1 MKSEIKTPL
10 ILGISILAAVIVLS
24 LSLSALDSQPQHT
37 LGNTPNESKT
47 SSNSEQKISKL
58 GYKKAPELVGIA
70 GYINT
75 LPDELQKKI
84 HDHVVLYD
92 IWTYSCINCV
102 RTLPFITAWDEKYSD
117 QGLLIIGI
125 HTPEF
130 EFEKDIENVKL
141 AVTKHGIHY
150 PVVLDNDRKTWHA
163 FENNYWPRKYIADH
177 EGYIRY
183 DHIGEGGYQET
194 EKVIQDLL
202 RERNESLGLD
212 TSSAKELVKID
223 EFESSFLR
231 TPELYF
237 GYDFVSG
244 RNQLGSPEGFKPNQD
259 VNYSIPESKQLHNF
273 YLGGTWKNL
282 QGSMMLI
289 SSSGSIVVPYS
300 GQEVNIV
307 TAGDANLRISI
318 DGKTIDS
325 SMYGKDVGDK
335 GQVHVHDPGL
345 YNIVKTNSSENHTLE
360 IFVETPGFEIFT
372 FTFG

>member
-10 ILGISILAAVIVLS
+10 ILGIAILAGVIILS
-24 LSLSALDSQPQHT
+24 LSLSVLDSQPQQT
-37 LGNTPNESKT
+37 LGNTSDQSET
-47 SSNSEQKISKL
+47 SNSDLSKI
-58 GYKKAPELVGIA
+58 GYKKAPELVGIS

-150 PVVLDNDRKTWHA
+150 PVVLDNDRKTWNA
-163 FENNYWPRKYIADH
+163 FDNNYWPRKYIADH

-202 RERNESLGLD
+202 RERNESLGLNA
-212 TSSAKELVKID
+212 SSAKELVKID
-223 EFESSFLR
+223 EFESSGLR

-273 YLGGTWKNL
+273 YLDGTWKNL

-318 DGKTIDS
+318 DGKTIES

-335 GQVHVHDPGL
+335 GQVHVHEPGL

>member
-10 ILGISILAAVIVLS
+10 ILGIAILAGVIILS
-24 LSLSALDSQPQHT
+24 LSLSILDSQPQQT
-37 LGNTPNESKT
+37 LANISDESNT
-47 SSNSEQKISKL
+47 SNSEQKISKL
-58 GYKKAPELVGIA
+58 GYKKAPELVGIS

-75 LPDELQKKI
+75 TPEELANAIKGK
-84 HDHVVLYD
+84 VVLYD

-102 RTLPFITAWDEKYSD
+102 RTLPFITSWNEKYAD

-125 HTPEF
+125 HSPEF
-130 EFEKDIENVKL
+130 EFEKDINNVKT
-141 AVTKHGIHY
+141 AVAKHGIHY
-150 PVVLDNDRKTWHA
+150 PVVLDNDKKTWDA

-202 RERNESLGLD
+202 RERNESLGLN
-212 TSSAKELVKID
+212 TSSAKEFVKID
-223 EFESSFLR
+223 EFDSSGFR

-259 VNYSIPESKQLHNF
+259 VTYSIPKSIQLHNF
-273 YLGGTWKNL
+273 YLDGTWKNL
-282 QGSMMLI
+282 KGSMKLI
-289 SSSGSIVVPYS
+289 SDSGSIVVPYS
-300 GQEVNIV
+300 GKEVNIV
-307 TAGDANLRISI
+307 TAGEGNLQIKI
-318 DGKTIDS
+318 DGKIIDS
-325 SMYGKDVGDK
+325 SISGKDVGTL
-335 GQVHVHDPGL
+335 GRIQVHEPGL
-345 YNIVKTNSSENHTLE
+345 YNIVQTDTTEEHTLE
-360 IFVETPGFEIFT
+360 ILVESPGFEIFT

>member
-10 ILGISILAAVIVLS
+10 ILGIAILAGVIVIS
-24 LSLSALDSQPQHT
+24 LSLSALDSQPQQT
-37 LGNTPNESKT
+37 LGNTSDESKT
-47 SSNSEQKISKL
+47 SSNSEQKMSKL
-58 GYKKAPELVGIA
+58 GYKKAPELVGIS

-92 IWTYSCINCV
+92 IWTYTCINCV

-202 RERNESLGLD
+202 RERNESLGLNA
-212 TSSAKELVKID
+212 SSAKELVKID
-223 EFESSFLR
+223 EFESSGLR

-273 YLGGTWKNL
+273 YLDGTWKNL

-318 DGKTIDS
+318 DGKTIES

-335 GQVHVHDPGL
+335 GQVHVHEPGL

>member
-10 ILGISILAAVIVLS
+10 ILGLTILVGVIILS
-24 LSLSALDSQPQHT
+24 LSLSVLDSKSQQIP
-37 LGNTPNESKT
+37 GNTSDEPKT
-47 SSNSEQKISKL
+47 SNYEQKISKL
-58 GYKKAPELVGIA
+58 GYKKAPDLVGIS

-75 LPDELQKKI
+75 LPDELQNKI
-84 HDHVVLYD
+84 HNHVVLYD

-141 AVTKHGIHY
+141 AVKKYGIHY
-150 PVVLDNDRKTWHA
+150 PVVLDNDRKTWNA
-163 FENNYWPRKYIADH
+163 FENNYWPRKYIADQ

-194 EKVIQDLL
+194 EKIIQDLL
-202 RERNESLGLD
+202 KERNESLGLNA
-212 TSSAKELVKID
+212 SSAKEFVKID
-223 EFESSFLR
+223 EFESSWLR

-259 VNYSIPESKQLHNF
+259 VTYSIPESKQLHSF
-273 YLGGTWKNL
+273 YLDGTWKNL
-282 QGSMMLI
+282 SGSMKLV
-289 SSSGSIVVPYS
+289 SDSGSIVVPYS

-307 TAGDANLRISI
+307 TSGDAVLKIRI
-318 DGKTIDS
+318 DGKDIDPS
-325 SMYGKDVGDK
+325 KYGKDVDK
-335 GQVHVHDPGL
+335 GQIHVHEPGL

-360 IFVETPGFEIFT
+360 LFVETPGFEIFT

>member
-10 ILGISILAAVIVLS
+10 ILGIAILAGIIVLS
-24 LSLSALDSQPQHT
+24 LSLSVFDSQPQQI
-37 LGNTPNESKT
+37 LGNTSDESKT
-47 SSNSEQKISKL
+47 SNYEQKINKL
-58 GYKKAPELVGIA
+58 GYKKAPDLVGIS

-75 LPDELQKKI
+75 LPEELQNKI
-84 HDHVVLYD
+84 HNHVVLYD

-141 AVTKHGIHY
+141 AVKKYGIHY
-150 PVVLDNDRKTWHA
+150 PVILDNDRKIWNA
-163 FENNYWPRKYIADH
+163 FENNYWPRKYIADQG
-177 EGYIRY
+177 GYIRY

-194 EKVIQDLL
+194 EKIIQDLL
-202 RERNESLGLD
+202 KERNESLGLNI
-212 TSSAKELVKID
+212 SSTKEFVKVD
-223 EFESSFLR
+223 EFESSWLR

-259 VNYSIPESKQLHNF
+259 VTYSIPESKQLHSF
-273 YLGGTWKNL
+273 YLDGKWKNL
-282 QGSMMLI
+282 SGSMKLV
-289 SSSGSIVVPYS
+289 SNSGSIVVPYS

-307 TAGDANLRISI
+307 TSGDADLKIRI
-318 DGKTIDS
+318 DGKDIDPS
-325 SMYGKDVGDK
+325 IYGKDLGDK
-335 GQVHVHDPGL
+335 GQIHVHEPGL

-360 IFVETPGFEIFT
+360 LFVETPGFEIFT

>member
-10 ILGISILAAVIVLS
+10 ILGIAILAAVIVLS
-24 LSLSALDSQPQHT
+24 LSLSALDSQPQQT
-37 LGNTPNESKT
+37 LGNTSDESKT

-58 GYKKAPELVGIA
+58 GYKKAPELVGIS

-202 RERNESLGLD
+202 RERNESLGLN
-212 TSSAKELVKID
+212 TSSAKELVNID
-223 EFESSFLR
+223 EFESSGLR

-273 YLGGTWKNL
+273 YLDGTWKNL

-318 DGKTIDS
+318 DGKTIES

-335 GQVHVHDPGL
+335 GQVHVHESGL

>member
-10 ILGISILAAVIVLS
+10 ILGIAILAGVIVLS
-24 LSLSALDSQPQHT
+24 LSLSTLDSQPQQT
-37 LGNTPNESKT
+37 LGNTSDESKT
-47 SSNSEQKISKL
+47 SSNPEQKINKL
-58 GYKKAPELVGIA
+58 GYKKAPELVGIS

-84 HDHVVLYD
+84 HDQVVLYD

-141 AVTKHGIHY
+141 AVTKYGINH
-150 PVVLDNDRKTWHA
+150 PVVLDNDRKIWHA

-259 VNYSIPESKQLHNF
+259 VNYSIPESKQLDNF
-273 YLGGTWKNL
+273 YLDGTWKNL
-282 QGSMMLI
+282 KGSMMLI

-307 TAGDANLRISI
+307 TAGDSNLRISI

-335 GQVHVHDPGL
+335 GRIHVQEPGL

>member
-10 ILGISILAAVIVLS
+10 ILGLAILAGVIILS
-24 LSLSALDSQPQHT
+24 LSLSVLDSKPQQI
-37 LGNTPNESKT
+37 LGNTSDESKT
-47 SSNSEQKISKL
+47 SNYEQKISKL
-58 GYKKAPELVGIA
+58 GYKKAPNLVGIS

-75 LPDELQKKI
+75 LPDELQNKI
-84 HDHVVLYD
+84 HNHVVLYD

-141 AVTKHGIHY
+141 AVKKYGIHY
-150 PVVLDNDRKTWHA
+150 PVVLDNDRKTWNA
-163 FENNYWPRKYIADH
+163 FENNYWPRKYIADQ

-194 EKVIQDLL
+194 EKIIQDLL
-202 RERNESLGLD
+202 KERNESLGLNA
-212 TSSAKELVKID
+212 SSAKEFVKID
-223 EFESSFLR
+223 EFESSWLR

-259 VNYSIPESKQLHNF
+259 VTYSIPESKQLHSF
-273 YLGGTWKNL
+273 YLDGTWKNL
-282 QGSMMLI
+282 SGSMKLV
-289 SSSGSIVVPYS
+289 SDSGSIVVPYS

-307 TAGDANLRISI
+307 TSGDADLKIRL
-318 DGKTIDS
+318 DGKDTDPS
-325 SMYGKDVGDK
+325 KYGKDVGDK
-335 GQVHVHDPGL
+335 GQIHVHEPGL

-360 IFVETPGFEIFT
+360 LFVETPGFEIFT

>member
-10 ILGISILAAVIVLS
+10 ILGIAILAGIIVLS
-24 LSLSALDSQPQHT
+24 LSLSVFDSQPQQI
-37 LGNTPNESKT
+37 LGNTSDESKT
-47 SSNSEQKISKL
+47 SNYEQKINKL
-58 GYKKAPELVGIA
+58 GYKKAPDLVGIS

-75 LPDELQKKI
+75 LPEELQNKI
-84 HDHVVLYD
+84 HNHVVLYD

-141 AVTKHGIHY
+141 AVKKYGIHY
-150 PVVLDNDRKTWHA
+150 PVILDNDRKIWNA
-163 FENNYWPRKYIADH
+163 FENNYWPRKYIADQ

-194 EKVIQDLL
+194 EKIIQDLL
-202 RERNESLGLD
+202 KERNESLGLN
-212 TSSAKELVKID
+212 TSSTKEFVKVD
-223 EFESSFLR
+223 EFESSWLR

-259 VNYSIPESKQLHNF
+259 VTYSIPESKQLHSF
-273 YLGGTWKNL
+273 YLDGTWKNL
-282 QGSMMLI
+282 SGSMKLV
-289 SSSGSIVVPYS
+289 SNSGSIVVPYS

-307 TAGDANLRISI
+307 TSGDADLKIRI
-318 DGKTIDS
+318 DGKDIDPS
-325 SMYGKDVGDK
+325 IYGKDLGDK
-335 GQVHVHDPGL
+335 GQIHVHEPGL

-360 IFVETPGFEIFT
+360 LFVETPGFEIFT

>member
-1 MKSEIKTPL
+1 MKQEIKIPL
-10 ILGISILAAVIVLS
+10 ILGLAILSGVIILS
-24 LSLSALDSQPQHT
+24 LSLSLLDSQPQQI
-37 LGNTPNESKT
+37 LGNKSDESKT
-47 SSNSEQKISKL
+47 PSYDPKISKL
-58 GYKKAPELVGIA
+58 GYKKAPDLVGIS

-84 HDHVVLYD
+84 QNHVVLYD
-92 IWTYSCINCV
+92 IWTYTCINCV

-130 EFEKDIENVKL
+130 EFEKDIENVKM
-141 AVTKHGIHY
+141 AVKKYEIHY
-150 PVVLDNDRKTWHA
+150 PVVLDNDRKIWHA
-163 FENNYWPRKYIADH
+163 FDNNYWPRKYIADQ

-194 EKVIQDLL
+194 EKIIQDLL
-202 RERNESLGLD
+202 KERNESMGENV
-212 TSSAKELVKID
+212 SSSNEFVKIN
-223 EFESSFLR
+223 EFESSWLR

-237 GYDFVSG
+237 GFDFVSG

-259 VNYSIPESKQLHNF
+259 VTYSIPKSKQLHSF
-273 YLGGTWKNL
+273 YLDGTWKNL
-282 QGSMMLI
+282 SGSMKLV
-289 SSSGSIVVPYS
+289 SDSGSIIVPYS

-307 TAGDANLRISI
+307 TSGDADLKIRL
-318 DGKTIDS
+318 DGKDITPS
-325 SMYGKDVGDK
+325 QAGKDVGDK
-335 GQVHVHDPGL
+335 GTIHVHEPGL

-360 IFVETPGFEIFT
+360 LFVETPGFEIFT

>member
-10 ILGISILAAVIVLS
+10 ILGIAILAGVIVLS
-24 LSLSALDSQPQHT
+24 LSLSALDSQPQQT
-37 LGNTPNESKT
+37 LGNISDESKT
-47 SSNSEQKISKL
+47 SNSEQKISKL
-58 GYKKAPELVGIA
+58 GYKKAPELVGIS

-92 IWTYSCINCV
+92 IWTYTCINCV

-130 EFEKDIENVKL
+130 EFEKDIENVKV
-141 AVTKHGIHY
+141 AVKKHGIHY
-150 PVVLDNDRKTWHA
+150 PVVLDNDRKIWHA

-202 RERNESLGLD
+202 RERNESLGLNA
-212 TSSAKELVKID
+212 SSAKELVKID
-223 EFESSFLR
+223 EFESSGLR

-273 YLGGTWKNL
+273 YLDGTWKNL

-318 DGKTIDS
+318 DGKTIES

-335 GQVHVHDPGL
+335 GQVHVHEPGL